1 MIMTIAKRFEAILSE
16 LDALAEA
23 CDSAEAL
30 EDLNAEFE
38 DTLLMLSELNPS
50 DEGYQEE
57 LDDIM
62 EDLRSLADDYRAL
75 ARDIPGVEALA
86 DRLKRAAKAECSA

>member
-23 CDSAEAL
+23 CDSPEAL

-38 DTLLMLSELNPS
+38 DTLLLLSELNLV

>member
-23 CDSAEAL
+23 CDSPEAL

-38 DTLLMLSELNPS
+38 DTLLMLSELNPK

-57 LDDIM
+57 LGDIM
-62 EDLRSLADDYRAL
+62 EDLRSLADDYLAL
-75 ARDIPGVEALA
+75 AGEIPDVAALA
-86 DRLKRAAKAECSA
+86 EKLKQASADM